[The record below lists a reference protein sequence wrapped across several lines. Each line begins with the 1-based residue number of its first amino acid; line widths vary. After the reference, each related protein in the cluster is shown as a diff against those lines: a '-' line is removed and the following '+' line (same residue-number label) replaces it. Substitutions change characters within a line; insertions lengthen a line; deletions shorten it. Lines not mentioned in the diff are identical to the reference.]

1 MGLPKYGRV
10 QFMVIKRLAR
20 DDRGTLFSD
29 TRKCLEGWGL
39 WSTSP
44 GSCFITLKK
53 KQGSTRPTWLGMSW
67 SRHNAKFNGTWRVPF
82 GNFLSP
88 SGTFGIHHVIIGIL
102 SHYSN
107 PHGLYRRSSRT
118 NPQVPSAQTDLLLHR
133 PSPTLVSPAHASPS
147 ETATCWR

>member
-53 KQGSTRPTWLGMSW
+53 NKAQLGQPDLEWVGADITRNS
-67 SRHNAKFNGTWRVPF
+67 NGTWRVPF

>member
-1 MGLPKYGRV
+1 MGGSSLWQLKDWQEMIGVPYF
-10 QFMVIKRLAR
+10 Q
-20 DDRGTLFSD
+20 
-29 TRKCLEGWGL
+29 TRANVWKDEVCEVPALEVASSHSKKHKAQLGQPDLEWVGAD
-39 WSTSP
+39 
-44 GSCFITLKK
+44 ITRN
-53 KQGSTRPTWLGMSW
+53 S
-67 SRHNAKFNGTWRVPF
+67 NGTWRVPF

-133 PSPTLVSPAHASPS
+133 PSPTLVSPADASPS